1 MGRAAAHY
9 HTTKNSIE
17 SLNFEAACWRIQPNL
32 LLVPWKASGELSA
45 AKQFKVDILGELHWY
60 YFFSPQEFRKNLKG
74 VNGGKDFEQ
83 DILEDMY
90 HAIK

>member
-1 MGRAAAHY
+1 MQ
-9 HTTKNSIE
+9 E
-17 SLNFEAACWRIQPNL
+17 NL
-32 LLVPWKASGELSA
+32 LLVPWKTSGVLIL
-45 AKQFKVDILGELHWY
+45 AKQLKLEILGINVGVT
-60 YFFSPQEFRKNLKG
+60 FFQEFRKNLKG